1 MKNILKLFC
10 VAAAVFVIITLTE
23 TAYNLIMH
31 ALYPVRYY
39 EYIAEYSAEYSLD
52 EYLVMGVIKAES
64 NYIHDAHSGVA
75 RGLMQITE
83 DTAEWISGKI
93 GIELAEDDIEEP
105 KINIRMGCY
114 YLKYLIDYYNGSTDV
129 ALAAYNAGMGNVSK
143 WLSDENFSEDGKSL
157 TEIPF
162 KETRDYVKRVREYTG
177 TYKKLYDLKTGVRS
191 TVAGLGNNTDADS
204 PAVSEK

>member
-1 MKNILKLFC
+1 MRKILKFLCFI
-10 VAAAVFVIITLTE
+10 AAVFVIISLTK

-39 EYIAEYSAEYSLD
+39 EYIDKYSAEYGLD

-83 DTAEWISGKI
+83 DTAYWISEKI
-93 GIELAEDDIEEP
+93 GLDFEPDDVENP
-105 KINIRMGCY
+105 QINIRMGCY
-114 YLKYLIDYYNGSTDV
+114 YLRYLTDYYDGNTDV

-143 WLSDENFSEDGKSL
+143 WLSDSRYSPDGENL

-162 KETRDYVKRVREYTG
+162 SETKNYVKKVNEYTK
-177 TYKKLYDLKTGVRS
+177 TYRKLYDLETTVKT
-191 TVAGLGNNTDADS
+191 
-204 PAVSEK
+204 AVSKYQKNLTSEN